1 MLIRIVI
8 VRWRKGRAYRVTE
21 KLSAVSTVQMP
32 ANRVPVIVNAVT
44 PIVSDTQGMVTVVA
58 IPCLQ
63 SLFFLVA
70 TVCCC
75 YRYHPAKAGSSWP
88 VAAHLRAKK
97 STSGAHPAKRLN

>member
-32 ANRVPVIVNAVT
+32 ANRVLVIVNAVT

-63 SLFFLVA
+63 SLCFLGA
-70 TVCCC
+70 TVFCG

>member
-63 SLFFLVA
+63 SLCFLGA
-70 TVCCC
+70 TVFVVTDIT
-75 YRYHPAKAGSSWP
+75 P
-88 VAAHLRAKK
+88 LRRVVP
-97 STSGAHPAKRLN
+97 GRWRLTRAPKNQPLEHTPLNV